1 MSSIF
6 TKIINREIEAFFV
19 DEDNDNLAFLD
30 IAPLAKGHVLVI
42 PKQET
47 DYIFDL
53 DTIQYLSLWKFT
65 QKVAT
70 AMKKVLPCDRIG
82 VSVIGFEVPH
92 VHVHLVPI
100 NNISDLNFENKKLNL
115 TSAEM
120 KKNCTINK
128 FSYLIF
134 LGLLLIYA
142 SQPV

>member
-1 MSSIF
+1 VTSIF
-6 TKIINREIEAFFV
+6 TKIVNREIESFIV

-30 IAPLAKGHVLVI
+30 IAPLAKGHILVI
-42 PKQET
+42 PKKET

-53 DTIQYLSLWKFT
+53 DTIEYLSLWNFT

-92 VHVHLVPI
+92 VHIHLVPI

-120 KKNCTINK
+120 KKIAQ
-128 FSYLIF
+128 LITSA
-134 LGLLLIYA
+134 I
-142 SQPV
+142 

>member
-1 MSSIF
+1 MTSIF
-6 TKIINREIEAFFV
+6 TKIVNREIESFIV

-42 PKQET
+42 PKKGT

-53 DTIQYLSLWKFT
+53 DKIEYLSLWKFT
-65 QKVAT
+65 QKVAI
-70 AMKKVLPCDRIG
+70 AMKKVLPCNRIG

-92 VHVHLVPI
+92 VHIHLVPI

-120 KKNCTINK
+120 KKIAK
-128 FSYLIF
+128 LITSA
-134 LGLLLIYA
+134 I
-142 SQPV
+142 

>member
-1 MSSIF
+1 MTSIF
-6 TKIINREIEAFFV
+6 TKIVNREIESFIV

-30 IAPLAKGHVLVI
+30 IAPLAKGHILVI
-42 PKQET
+42 PKKET

-53 DTIQYLSLWKFT
+53 DTIEYLSLWNFT

-92 VHVHLVPI
+92 VHIHLVPI

-115 TSAEM
+115 NSAEM
-120 KKNCTINK
+120 KKIAQ
-128 FSYLIF
+128 LITSA
-134 LGLLLIYA
+134 I
-142 SQPV
+142 

>member
-1 MSSIF
+1 MTSIF
-6 TKIINREIEAFFV
+6 TKIVNREIESFIV

-42 PKQET
+42 PKKET

-53 DTIQYLSLWKFT
+53 DTIEYLSLWNFT

-92 VHVHLVPI
+92 VHIHLVPI

-115 TSAEM
+115 TSAEL
-120 KKNCTINK
+120 KKIAQ
-128 FSYLIF
+128 LITSA
-134 LGLLLIYA
+134 I
-142 SQPV
+142 

>member
-1 MSSIF
+1 MTSIF
-6 TKIINREIEAFFV
+6 TKIINREIESFIV

-30 IAPLAKGHVLVI
+30 IAPLAKGHILVI
-42 PKQET
+42 PKKET

-53 DTIQYLSLWKFT
+53 DTIEYLSLWNFT
-65 QKVAT
+65 QKIAT

-92 VHVHLVPI
+92 VHIHLVPI

-120 KKNCTINK
+120 KKIAQ
-128 FSYLIF
+128 LITSA
-134 LGLLLIYA
+134 I
-142 SQPV
+142 

>member
-1 MSSIF
+1 MTSIF
-6 TKIINREIEAFFV
+6 TKIVNREIESFIV
-19 DEDNDNLAFLD
+19 DEDDDNLAFLD
-30 IAPLAKGHVLVI
+30 IAPLAKGHILVI
-42 PKQET
+42 PKKET

-53 DTIQYLSLWKFT
+53 DTIEYLSLWNFT

-92 VHVHLVPI
+92 VHIHLVPI

-120 KKNCTINK
+120 KKIAQ
-128 FSYLIF
+128 LITSA
-134 LGLLLIYA
+134 I
-142 SQPV
+142 

>member
-1 MSSIF
+1 MTSIF
-6 TKIINREIEAFFV
+6 TKIVNREIESFIV

-42 PKQET
+42 PKKET

-53 DTIQYLSLWKFT
+53 DTIEYLSLWNFT

-92 VHVHLVPI
+92 VHIHLVPI

-120 KKNCTINK
+120 KKIAQ
-128 FSYLIF
+128 LITSA
-134 LGLLLIYA
+134 I
-142 SQPV
+142 

>member
-1 MSSIF
+1 MTSIF
-6 TKIINREIEAFFV
+6 TKIVNREIESFIV
-19 DEDNDNLAFLD
+19 DEDNDNRAFLD

-42 PKQET
+42 PKKET

-53 DTIQYLSLWKFT
+53 DTIEYLSLWNFT

-92 VHVHLVPI
+92 VHIHLVPI

-120 KKNCTINK
+120 KKIAQ
-128 FSYLIF
+128 LITSA
-134 LGLLLIYA
+134 I
-142 SQPV
+142 

>member
-1 MSSIF
+1 VTSIF
-6 TKIINREIEAFFV
+6 TKIVNREIESFIV
-19 DEDNDNLAFLD
+19 DEDDDNLAFLD
-30 IAPLAKGHVLVI
+30 IAPLAKGHILVI
-42 PKQET
+42 PKKET

-53 DTIQYLSLWKFT
+53 DTIEYLSLWNFT

-92 VHVHLVPI
+92 VHIHLVPI

-120 KKNCTINK
+120 KKIAQ
-128 FSYLIF
+128 LITSA
-134 LGLLLIYA
+134 I
-142 SQPV
+142 

>member
-1 MSSIF
+1 MTSIF
-6 TKIINREIEAFFV
+6 TKIVNREIESFIV

-30 IAPLAKGHVLVI
+30 IAPLAKGHILVI
-42 PKQET
+42 PKKET

-53 DTIQYLSLWKFT
+53 DTIEYLSLWNFT

-92 VHVHLVPI
+92 VHIHLVPI

-120 KKNCTINK
+120 KKIAQ
-128 FSYLIF
+128 LITSA
-134 LGLLLIYA
+134 I
-142 SQPV
+142 

>member
-1 MSSIF
+1 MTSIF
-6 TKIINREIEAFFV
+6 TKIVNREIESFIV

-30 IAPLAKGHVLVI
+30 IAPLAKGHILVI
-42 PKQET
+42 PKKET

-53 DTIQYLSLWKFT
+53 DTIEYLSLWNFT

-92 VHVHLVPI
+92 VHIHLVPI

-120 KKNCTINK
+120 KNIAQ
-128 FSYLIF
+128 LITSA
-134 LGLLLIYA
+134 I
-142 SQPV
+142 